1 MPLRATLCPRASI
14 VMCKMAAVR
23 PLIDASCTFLACV
36 AARQLRCGPM
46 LGLVGTMPRGMSGA
60 SAALTCGQSRAAMA
74 PGPRNTFDCA
84 ALGVRR
90 TWAFDMVR
98 SSL

>member
-14 VMCKMAAVR
+14 VIWKMAAVR
-23 PLIDASCTFLACV
+23 PLTDSSCAFLACV

-46 LGLVGTMPRGMSGA
+46 FGLVGTMPRGMAGA

-74 PGPRNTFDCA
+74 ASPRNSFDC
-84 ALGVRR
+84 GGIR
-90 TWAFDMVR
+90 R
-98 SSL
+98 SSDAGV